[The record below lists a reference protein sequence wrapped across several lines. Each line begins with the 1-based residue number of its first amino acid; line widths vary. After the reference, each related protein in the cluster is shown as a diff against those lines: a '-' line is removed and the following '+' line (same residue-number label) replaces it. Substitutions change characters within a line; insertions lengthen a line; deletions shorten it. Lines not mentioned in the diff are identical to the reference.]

1 VSRGLAPIE
10 LAHHPDG
17 WDIYRL
23 SPESRA
29 SAVRAS
35 LTAGSNSGSAWA
47 HSSSILTQAPAAW
60 ARASALAVSDRMR
73 SAVLTGADL
82 ARQVRRQDLDD
93 DLSVERALGGD
104 EEPAHPAGW
113 ELALYPI

>member
-1 VSRGLAPIE
+1 
-10 LAHHPDG
+10 
-17 WDIYRL
+17 
-23 SPESRA
+23 
-29 SAVRAS
+29 
-35 LTAGSNSGSAWA
+35 
-47 HSSSILTQAPAAW
+47 
-60 ARASALAVSDRMR
+60 MR